1 MIGTNRQMTPRTVR
15 KESPAEKVFANT
27 DILLTIV
34 EFIPDHDLL
43 SFLLVIISLFSY
55 TISPSRSRNPPIL
68 SSPKAN
74 LSKSVCFV
82 TSLKMPNKLS
92 K

>member
-1 MIGTNRQMTPRTVR
+1 MIGKNKQMTPKTIR

-43 SFLLVIISLFSY
+43 SFLLVTNSLLFHI
-55 TISPSRSRNPPIL
+55 ISPSR
-68 SSPKAN
+68 
-74 LSKSVCFV
+74 
-82 TSLKMPNKLS
+82 
-92 K
+92 